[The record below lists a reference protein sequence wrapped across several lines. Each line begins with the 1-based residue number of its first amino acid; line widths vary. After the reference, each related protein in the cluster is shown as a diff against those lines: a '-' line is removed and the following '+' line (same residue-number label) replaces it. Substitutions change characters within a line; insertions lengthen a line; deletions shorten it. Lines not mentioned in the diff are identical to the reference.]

1 MINKYLA
8 FDQCKDG
15 LASCIA
21 LQEFE
26 GNEMFE
32 DNFEVNNFYKFNLLP
47 ILGFCVSTQK
57 TFYSCHVLSSNS
69 NKYLYFC

>member
-1 MINKYLA
+1 MIYKYLA

-32 DNFEVNNFYKFNLLP
+32 DNFEVNNFYIQSLANSWVLCIHTKD
-47 ILGFCVSTQK
+47 ILFL
-57 TFYSCHVLSSNS
+57 SCIE
-69 NKYLYFC
+69 F